1 MESDVMNP
9 SCFLRPGLVAGL
21 WLGASL
27 CGLGPG
33 ARVQAAGTAAVAVAE
48 TADSAP
54 ARTARASRPAARMAT
69 PRSAAVVPGGAP
81 ATESLPSLPVRC
93 IDEDRAA
100 DGEPRP
106 GASASASEL
115 AAQAGAT
122 AEPRQLL
129 LQMVQDALAR
139 SHAVGASRLLADAA
153 RADQEQAEASR
164 KPQASLVASVAPALI
179 HTSSSSGAQLQAQV
193 GVQFSQVLYDG
204 GRIDRTVDW
213 RQQQAESA
221 RLGMLTVQ
229 EQLTLAV
236 TSLALERSRYRMQ
249 AVIYGHNVRKMA
261 CLVQALEGITT
272 LDKGRMSEL
281 VQARKQQQQAEL
293 SQAQAVS
300 QSRQVEAR
308 LRRLVGDGLPGTEGF
323 ASLLMAVP
331 ELPEL
336 LAGAE
341 RTSDIAALDAGAAAA
356 RELAR
361 LNETANRPQLSWNVG
376 TSAALVR
383 GTGAAHSGGL
393 SAGVQ
398 LSIPLLSPT
407 TDPGIRAARQRAE
420 AATLQRA
427 DALESKRQRLVDTW
441 EQSSHAFDRVRRV
454 SGVLRD
460 SERLRN
466 YTLQQWQQLGR
477 RSLFDVLSAE
487 SEHYNL
493 RVQYVNA
500 LHDGQQMNAT
510 LLSLGSGLANWLQ

>member
-1 MESDVMNP
+1 MKSP
-9 SCFLRPGLVAGL
+9 RFLRSGLAAGL

-27 CGLGPG
+27 GGLGPAVP
-33 ARVQAAGTAAVAVAE
+33 ARAAATAPEAAEAAPVRPARNAVATAAAA
-48 TADSAP
+48 T
-54 ARTARASRPAARMAT
+54 RPAPRTAT
-69 PRSAAVVPGGAP
+69 PRSAAVVPAVTA
-81 ATESLPSLPVRC
+81 ATEPLPGNPVRC
-93 IDEDRAA
+93 IDEERSA
-100 DGEPRP
+100 DVEPRL
-106 GASASASEL
+106 GASAAASEQ
-115 AAQAGAT
+115 AAQAGAST
-122 AEPRQLL
+122 EPRQLL

-164 KPQASLVASVAPALI
+164 KPQASLVASVAPALV

-261 CLVQALEGITT
+261 CLVQALEGITA

-341 RTSDIAALDAGAAAA
+341 RTSDIAALDASAAAA

-398 LSIPLLSPT
+398 LSIPLLNPT

-441 EQSSHAFDRVRRV
+441 EQSANAFDRVRRV